1 MKYND
6 QGFYNNSDEWETE
19 NFGTEIEPSFEQSFE
34 QTPESPFEQVPY
46 RQTYGQPDEEPTYD
60 QTFSQSFEQP
70 TYEQP
75 FGQSFEQPTY
85 GQPYEQPLGQSYEQ
99 QSYEFEQPTYGQ
111 FFEEPTFEEPFGQT
125 TYTDTSRSSVM
136 RELSQPLNPNAE
148 PDDNWD
154 DRRAEER
161 RRAAIRRRKAEEKRL
176 RHQKR
181 MIQAIIRCSILLLGV
196 ILILVGFVKMISGV
210 WKHFTKDKKPDKKTE
225 QVASTEVTTEAP
237 APKVSKKIVAKEL
250 PADKEAALEIIKELG
265 ELDTDMKSISD
276 NAAVYP
282 EKILRYLAVNPEMTE
297 FVLNYPAK
305 ISVTFDGNFEVTVSE
320 KKVPLFLQYDE
331 QWGYADYGNE
341 IIATDGSAPTCLS
354 MAYTFLL
361 QDGTKNPIKVA
372 DYAVSKGYLSEE
384 GVTSEKLM
392 TDGAT
397 DFGMTS
403 EELPL
408 EKKKMQKALEE
419 GKLIICKMKD
429 GDFTKDEQYI
439 LMYKCKDGLFYLN
452 DPSSAARSDVPWAYD
467 RLSNQIDKMWV
478 LSK

>member
-6 QGFYNNSDEWETE
+6 QGFYDNNSDEWKTE
-19 NFGTEIEPSFEQSFE
+19 SFGTEIEPDFEQSFE

-46 RQTYGQPDEEPTYD
+46 RQTYGQPDDEPTYN
-60 QTFSQSFEQP
+60 QTYDQSFEQP

-75 FGQSFEQPTY
+75 FGQPYEQPSYDQPFEQPY
-85 GQPYEQPLGQSYEQ
+85 GQPYEQQSYGQS
-99 QSYEFEQPTYGQ
+99 FEEA
-111 FFEEPTFEEPFGQT
+111 FEPTFEEPFEQR

-136 RELSQPLNPNAE
+136 KELSQPLNPNAE
-148 PDDNWD
+148 PDDNWN

-161 RRAAIRRRKAEEKRL
+161 RRAAVRRRKAEEKRL
-176 RHQKR
+176 RRQKR

-196 ILILVGFVKMISGV
+196 ILIIVGVVKMISGA
-210 WKHFTKDKKPDKKTE
+210 WKHFHKDKKPDKKTE
-225 QVASTEVTTEAP
+225 QMASTEETTEAP

-250 PADKEAALEIIKELG
+250 PADKEAALEIIKKLSE
-265 ELDTDMKSISD
+265 EDTDMKSIYD

-305 ISVTFDGNFEVTVSE
+305 IAVTFDGEFEVTVSE

-341 IIATDGSAPTCLS
+341 LIATDGSAPTCLS
-354 MAYTFLL
+354 MAYTYLL

-392 TDGAT
+392 TEGAT

-408 EKKKMQKALEE
+408 EKKKMQKALED

-429 GDFTKDEQYI
+429 GDFTKTEQYI

-467 RLSNQIDKMWV
+467 RLSDQIDKMWV